1 MRKTYSKPVVKSVK
15 IDNQISMVMMS
26 ELPPTAPGESLVLN
40 QANKVN
46 PYKIMRS

>member
-26 ELPPTAPGESLVLN
+26 ELPPTAPGESLGLN
-40 QANKVN
+40 QVSNVN
-46 PYKIMRS
+46 PYKILKG